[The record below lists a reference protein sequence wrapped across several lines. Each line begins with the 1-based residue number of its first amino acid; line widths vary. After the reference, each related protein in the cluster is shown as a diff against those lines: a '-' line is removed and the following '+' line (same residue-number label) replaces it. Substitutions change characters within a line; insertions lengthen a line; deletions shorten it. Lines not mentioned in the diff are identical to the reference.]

1 VKLTTHLV
9 IKKEE
14 SKYKDELGRPYF
26 LYCADPHSPGP
37 IGDKMDFGPGK
48 SGKPFPREATLRF
61 ATFREAA
68 RAYKKFLAYV
78 EDRKG
83 HSENKGT
90 PPNKDLD
97 EKLTRG
103 REFSCKLWE

>member
-1 VKLTTHLV
+1 MQLTTHLV

-14 SKYKDELGRPYF
+14 SKYKDERGKPYF
-26 LYCADPHSPGP
+26 LYCADPGSAGR
-37 IGDKMDFGPGK
+37 IGDKYNQGPGK
-48 SGKPFPREATLRF
+48 SGKPFPIEATARFATLREATK
-61 ATFREAA
+61 
-68 RAYKKFLAYV
+68 AYKKFLAYV

-97 EKLTRG
+97 ERLTRG
-103 REFSCKLWE
+103 KEFSCKLWT